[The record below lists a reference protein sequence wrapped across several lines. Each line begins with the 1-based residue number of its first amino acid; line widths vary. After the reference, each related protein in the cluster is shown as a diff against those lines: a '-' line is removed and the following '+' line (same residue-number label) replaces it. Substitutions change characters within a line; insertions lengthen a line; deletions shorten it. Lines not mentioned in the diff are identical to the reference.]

1 MVTLLNIYPTPPPPG
16 SNWSFY
22 RQMFYLM
29 RSEVEGILIT
39 GGDLNLRLNTLDSSA
54 GVIQK
59 IVIIY
64 YLIFTTLMSELGFID
79 VWREINTTSKDYT
92 YMHFSPPHSI

>member
-1 MVTLLNIYPTPPPPG
+1 MVTLLNIYPTPPPPC

-59 IVIIY
+59 IVISKK
-64 YLIFTTLMSELGFID
+64 FTTLMSELGFID